1 MRKYILI
8 PVLLLVFAGCTTP
21 QAVKEQH
28 AFTPQTN
35 AVVLLKSSPWDARF
49 RSELSQKGFKVLKS
63 PAQNSAISKGNGL
76 EPGPGGVVSEARY
89 GLALSWVTLDHCV
102 ENNSRIID
110 ATLAV
115 SDIKTNEVVLSIKKS
130 GFTGPCG
137 PHSSIVFA
145 DLVNSLADGLRRK

>member
-1 MRKYILI
+1 MRKYFLIL
-8 PVLLLVFAGCTTP
+8 VLLLVFAGCATP

-28 AFTPQTN
+28 AFTLQTN

-63 PAQNSAISKGNGL
+63 PPQNSAITKGSGL
-76 EPGPGGVVSEARY
+76 ERGPDAFVTEARY
-89 GLALSWVTLDHCV
+89 GLALSWVTLDNCV
-102 ENNSRIID
+102 ENNSRLID

-115 SDIKTNEVVLSIKKS
+115 SDIKTNEVVLLIKKS

-145 DLVNSLADGLRRK
+145 DLVNALADGLRRK